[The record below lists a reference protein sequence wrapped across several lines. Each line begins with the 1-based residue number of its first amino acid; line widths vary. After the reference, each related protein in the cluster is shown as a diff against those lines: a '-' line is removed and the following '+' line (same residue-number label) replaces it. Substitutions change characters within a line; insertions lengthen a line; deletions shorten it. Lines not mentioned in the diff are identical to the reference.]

1 LKKAKATLL
10 GSRSTSGSK
19 RLEACLI
26 ELLETTV
33 RRDIEIHLL
42 ESIVFSMDN
51 MEPNAMIN
59 TMLEFNKALILGR
72 RVGTLLQREMKDGS
86 KVKVEEI

>member
-1 LKKAKATLL
+1 
-10 GSRSTSGSK
+10 
-19 RLEACLI
+19 
-26 ELLETTV
+26 
-33 RRDIEIHLL
+33 
-42 ESIVFSMDN
+42 MDN